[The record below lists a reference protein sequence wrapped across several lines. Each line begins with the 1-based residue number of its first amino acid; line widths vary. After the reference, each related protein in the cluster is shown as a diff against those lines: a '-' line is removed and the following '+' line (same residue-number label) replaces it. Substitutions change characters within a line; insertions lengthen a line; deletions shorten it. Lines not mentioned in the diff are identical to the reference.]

1 MIGSRVEAFPKR
13 AEDEPASQPVTAQ
26 VQADGSFVVERVPPG
41 IVSVSLT
48 LQAGAGVYV
57 GGQRKD
63 VTIVEGQTA
72 TVDFV
77 SRDVLVSGRVTRGD
91 EPVGGV
97 RVMVDPILVSMVSG
111 PDADLGSLPGAGPQP
126 FTGVTAAD
134 GSYELIAPEP
144 GDASVSVQSLDGK
157 THYASRYLK
166 VPDAPSYTLD
176 FKLGGASVSGIVVD
190 KDTGEGVP
198 GARLSASAKKGD
210 DQGGAN
216 AGQDGRFAFE
226 VSPGEYSVMAFAE
239 GYARSPERSERGARR
254 GQRGPTRDE
263 PGTGAS
269 RQGRRRVGKTG
280 RRPEGGREEPRRCAP
295 GWT

>member
-1 MIGSRVEAFPKR
+1 
-13 AEDEPASQPVTAQ
+13 
-26 VQADGSFVVERVPPG
+26 
-41 IVSVSLT
+41 SVALT
-48 LQAGAGVYV
+48 LQAGAGVFV

-91 EPVGGV
+91 APVGGV
-97 RVMVDPILVSMVSG
+97 RVLVDPMLVSMVSG
-111 PDADLGSLPGAGPQP
+111 PDADLGSLPGPGPQP
-126 FTGVTAAD
+126 FMGVTAAD

-157 THYASRYLK
+157 THFASRYLK
-166 VPDAPSYTLD
+166 IPDAPGYALD

-190 KDTGEGVP
+190 KDSGDGVP

-210 DQGGAN
+210 EQGGAS

-239 GYARSPERSERGARR
+239 GYARSASDLSVGPSGASEVRLEMSRGLVLQGKVVDASGRPAA
-254 GQRGPTRDE
+254 GQRVAAKAREGVAGMDTALTLAD
-263 PGTGAS
+263 GAFRFDRLQAKAYDLS
-269 RQGRRRVGKTG
+269 TG
-280 RRPEGGREEPRRCAP
+280 RPAVGYATR
-295 GWT
+295 